1 MDIQKALSIG
11 IAHQNLGQLKEAE
24 RIYRDILKIANTHP
38 IALTLLAKLYFTNGK
53 YPEVEKILPIV
64 LKNYP
69 DYICLLYTSDAADE

>member
-11 IAHQNLGQLKEAE
+11 ITHQNSGRLKEAE

-38 IALTLLAKLYFTNGK
+38 IALTLLAKLNFTNGK
-53 YPEVEKILPIV
+53 YAEVEKILPIV

-69 DYICLLYTSDAADE
+69 DYMKAHVLARD